1 MGSVSMS
8 SILAAVAILALAL
21 ALFAV
26 LGVLKA
32 WQQIRSWN
40 RLIEHLGDGMQGEDL
55 ARRLDRLF
63 VKLDQVSFNFNQMGQ
78 MQQELREKM
87 RFGIQKKAIVRFNPF
102 ADTGGDQS
110 FAMALLDE
118 NDDGVVLSS
127 LHARDATRV
136 YAKPVEKGKSR
147 YQLTD
152 EEKQVLSNALGKK

>member
-1 MGSVSMS
+1 MTSV
-8 SILAAVAILALAL
+8 LAAVAILAFAL

-26 LGVLKA
+26 LGVLKT
-32 WQQIRSWN
+32 WQQIRAWN
-40 RLIEHLGDGMQGEDL
+40 RIIEHLGEGVQGENL
-55 ARRLDRLF
+55 GHRLDRLF

-78 MQQELREKM
+78 LQQELREKM
-87 RFGIQKKAIVRFNPF
+87 RFGVQKKAIVRFNPF
-102 ADTGGDQS
+102 EDTGGDQS
-110 FAMALLDE
+110 FALALLDE

-152 EEKQVLSNALGKK
+152 EEKQVLSTALGKK